1 MRISGWIV
9 LVSVGTMVGC
19 SSAPQASPFK
29 PLADNKLLM
38 EAVIDPAADVIW
50 GSAGQI
56 VTAAGTQDLRPTTQE
71 GWTHVRNNAVALAEA
86 GNLLM
91 MVPRAVDGDEWMR
104 LSQALI
110 DTATVA
116 ARAAEAKDADQLFNA
131 GADVYSVCSNC
142 HAKYLM
148 AIVAAEAK

>member
-1 MRISGWIV
+1 
-9 LVSVGTMVGC
+9 
-19 SSAPQASPFK
+19 
-29 PLADNKLLM
+29 
-38 EAVIDPAADVIW
+38 
-50 GSAGQI
+50 
-56 VTAAGTQDLRPTTQE
+56 
-71 GWTHVRNNAVALAEA
+71 
-86 GNLLM
+86 
-91 MVPRAVDGDEWMR
+91 MR